1 MNELCVVEIEKF
13 KKVRDSEQT
22 QRLYIHGIQWQKT
35 EKFDNILNTVQLSYN
50 QTALITN

>member
-1 MNELCVVEIEKF
+1 MNELCLVEIEKF

-35 EKFDNILNTVQLSYN
+35 EKFWQYFKHRAAEL
-50 QTALITN
+50 